1 MMTNINRREK
11 MKKFLPLLLIFVLLT
26 VTFTGCG
33 GGNGG
38 EGGADG
44 EPFKVGAIYPLSG
57 ANALL
62 GNQCL
67 TAVKIAVDMVNEAG
81 GVHGRQVQ
89 LIEADAPDPTAA
101 TTEAGR
107 LVDQQGVEIIF
118 GSLASGNAIA
128 IAGVTERA
136 GVSLVESGGVADA
149 LTDSGFKNVFRILD
163 KGSLRGAT
171 GANYVGTAIA
181 DMLGIAPSDLRVAII
196 HEESSYG
203 TSVADGA
210 EAKAKE
216 LGLNVVAR
224 EHYATTI
231 TDMSALVLKINE
243 AKPDVLLSVNYI
255 NDAILLVDT
264 LKQYNAV
271 PKVFMGLGAGTTDP
285 NFAATIGSDS
295 DGFFCTDMPTNL
307 PLDVFTDEEMRATV
321 SAFREAFLEE
331 YPDLLNVSIA
341 AEAAFAGAYTFM
353 TEILPNAETLDPES
367 IREAALNTKLDM
379 TTLGFGWDLGDDGQN
394 YAASANINQW
404 QGGEVVTIYPER
416 LKNGDVIN
424 VPLPIASE

>member
-1 MMTNINRREK
+1 
-11 MKKFLPLLLIFVLLT
+11 MKKFLPILLILVLLAT
-26 VTFTGCG
+26 SLAGCG
-33 GGNGG
+33 SNGGG
-38 EGGADG
+38 EGEG

-57 ANALL
+57 PNALL

-67 TAVKIAVDMVNEAG
+67 TAVKIAVDMINEKG
-81 GVHGRQVQ
+81 GVQGREVQ
-89 LIEADAPDPTAA
+89 LIEADAPDPTIA

-107 LVDQQGVEIIF
+107 LVDQQGVQIVF
-118 GSLASGNAIA
+118 GSLASGNALA
-128 IAGVTERA
+128 IAGVTERT
-136 GVSLVESGGVADA
+136 GVSLIESGGVADA

-163 KGSLRGAT
+163 KGSLRGAS
-171 GANYVGTAIA
+171 GANYVGTELAE
-181 DMLGIAPSDLRVAII
+181 MLGVAPSDLRVAII

-210 EAKAKE
+210 EAKIKE
-216 LGLNVVAR
+216 LGMNLVAR

-231 TDMSALVLKINE
+231 TDMSALVLKLKE
-243 AKPDVLLSVNYI
+243 AKPDVLFSVNYI
-255 NDAILLVDT
+255 NDAVLLVDT
-264 LKQYNAV
+264 LKQYDAI

-307 PLDVFTDEEMRATV
+307 PLDVFTDEEMKATV
-321 SAFREAFLEE
+321 SEFRELFKAKF
-331 YPDLLNVSIA
+331 PDLKNVSIA

-353 TEILPNAETLDPES
+353 NEILPNAETLDPEG
-367 IREAALNTKLDM
+367 IRAAALSTKLDM

-404 QGGEVVTIYPER
+404 QGGQVVTIYPEK

-424 VPLPIASE
+424 VPLPIAGI